1 MKDVNE
7 IHRLI
12 IRLENHCLLSTVS
25 YCVIAPNDYTD
36 NLVEKDHF
44 ESKRSFLNLISDGLY
59 YGNFLAKLE
68 RDKNKSYKSYHTVER
83 IIDIKRPNYEFKHI
97 NDDAIVANIDAYKN
111 FLTKRCN
118 KSYLFSVIVSEKYYE
133 QVKAD
138 LITYAKLALEYEIP
152 GKWHMKVITHDN
164 MPFKLLNIFMTNTT
178 IMQIVNL
185 GYDLGQ
191 ALDHLNEK
199 RYFDDSGVHYLSNQ
213 QVVKILDIL
222 MHQTY
227 IWKPIEPKITYQ
239 DQIFTLNQT
248 NKQDVL
254 NNLTEMVDIIVN
266 KIVNEN
272 DYRYFLD
279 TGTAIDALDLDN
291 LLYQYDTYHAS
302 NNQLDYWLQNDTTA
316 ETQTEIKP
324 IINKLLEA
332 IETK

>member
-1 MKDVNE
+1 MKDTNE

-12 IRLENHCLLSTVS
+12 IRLENHCLLSMAS

-36 NLVEKDHF
+36 NLVEKDNF
-44 ESKRSFLNLISDGLY
+44 ESKRDFLNLISDGLY
-59 YGNFLAKLE
+59 YGGFLTKPE
-68 RDKNKSYKSYHTVER
+68 RDQDEFYHTVDK
-83 IIDIKRPNYEFKHI
+83 ITDIKQPNYEFTHI
-97 NDDAIVANIDAYKN
+97 SDDVDFADIETYKK
-111 FLTKRCN
+111 FVTKRCN

-164 MPFKLLNIFMTNTT
+164 APFKLLNIFMTNTT

-191 ALDHLNEK
+191 SLDRLNKK
-199 RYFDDSGVHYLSNQ
+199 RYFDNSGVRYLPNQ
-213 QVVKILDIL
+213 QIVRILDAL
-222 MHQTY
+222 MQQIY
-227 IWKPIEPKITYQ
+227 IWKPVEPKAAYQ

-254 NNLTEMVDIIVN
+254 NNLAEMVDTIVN
-266 KIVNEN
+266 KIVNEH
-272 DYRYFLD
+272 DCRYFLNTD
-279 TGTAIDALDLDN
+279 TAIDALDLDN
-291 LLYQYDTYHAS
+291 LLYQYDTYHTS
-302 NNQLDYWLQNDTTA
+302 NNQLNYWLQNDDTN

-332 IETK
+332 IETE